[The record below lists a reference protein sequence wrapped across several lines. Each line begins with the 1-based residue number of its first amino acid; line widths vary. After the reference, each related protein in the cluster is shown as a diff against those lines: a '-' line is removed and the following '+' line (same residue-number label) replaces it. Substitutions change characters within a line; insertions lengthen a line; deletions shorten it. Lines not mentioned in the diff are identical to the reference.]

1 MHINPAIHMGD
12 QKCKLFKILVSAS
25 KGEKKLLV
33 RLRLKWEVNIK
44 MGIRA
49 VCFVH
54 VRLICPVKDR
64 IH

>member
-1 MHINPAIHMGD
+1 MHINPVVYMGD

-25 KGEKKLLV
+25 KGKKLV

-49 VCFVH
+49 VCFEH
-54 VRLICPVKDR
+54 VKLICPVKDR